1 MNNNTEKHDDLA
13 HIETMNAEQLRD
25 ELRAAVAF
33 HRECLVS
40 NWHEKKE
47 LSEANGLLQSAIE
60 NGMAALD
67 KAAKEVSYF
76 NEVMDKAALAITLW
90 KRSCYALAA
99 LVCVLAAII
108 MKGVAA

>member
-1 MNNNTEKHDDLA
+1 MNNNTESHDDLA

-25 ELRAAVAF
+25 ELRTAVAF

-47 LSEANGLLQSAIE
+47 LSEANGLLQSALE
-60 NGMAALD
+60 NGMAVLD

-76 NEVMDKAALAITLW
+76 NEVMDKAALAITMW
-90 KRSCYALAA
+90 KRTSYALALLVVA
-99 LVCVLAAII
+99 LAIVI
-108 MKGVAA
+108 AKGVAA